1 MNAHLAVV
9 RCRSSQPIMGSGG
22 APIDLTDT
30 ALPTSARGSD
40 ATRLFRA
47 LADARREMRVRQ
59 SHASADA
66 PSTLRLVIIETAQNG
81 TALEVRTASTN
92 LRTLDLQD
100 EDDRETVLRELRALE
115 RELLGDD

>member
-9 RCRSSQPIMGSGG
+9 GRRSSQPVMGPGG
-22 APIDLTDT
+22 APVDLTDT
-30 ALPTSARGSD
+30 ALPTSARGPD

-59 SHASADA
+59 SQAPADA
-66 PSTLRLVIIETAQNG
+66 TSALRLGIIETAKNG
-81 TALEVRTASTN
+81 TTLEVRTASTN

-100 EDDRETVLRELRALE
+100 KGDRETVLRELRALE
-115 RELLGDD
+115 RELPEDD

>member
-9 RCRSSQPIMGSGG
+9 GRRLSQPVMGSGG
-22 APIDLTDT
+22 APVDLTDT

-47 LADARREMRVRQ
+47 LADALREMRVRQ
-59 SHASADA
+59 SQASANA
-66 PSTLRLVIIETAQNG
+66 TSALRLGLIETAQNG

-100 EDDRETVLRELRALE
+100 RDDRETVLRELRALE
-115 RELLGDD
+115 QEFLDGS